1 VLPPIIKFAPLLLL
15 EVLLFVL
22 ITGGSL
28 RDLDWF
34 MSLRLDDIEIDLF
47 LDDAEY
53 KRNGSIVV
61 VVVVVVVA
69 GGEVSLIKLVLLL
82 ILTFELYANGLLEYV
97 LTAGLPAYDELAVL
111 II

>member
-34 MSLRLDDIEIDLF
+34 VSLRLDDIEIDLF

-53 KRNGSIVV
+53 KRNGSI
-61 VVVVVVVA
+61 VVVVVA

>member
-1 VLPPIIKFAPLLLL
+1 MLPPIIKFAPLLLL

-61 VVVVVVVA
+61 VVVVVVAV
-69 GGEVSLIKLVLLL
+69 GDLRLDTHTDEGEDTDKDEGDKDAADVDDVNI
-82 ILTFELYANGLLEYV
+82 NGIFL
-97 LTAGLPAYDELAVL
+97 
-111 II
+111 

>member
-1 VLPPIIKFAPLLLL
+1 
-15 EVLLFVL
+15 
-22 ITGGSL
+22 
-28 RDLDWF
+28 

-61 VVVVVVVA
+61 VVVVA

-82 ILTFELYANGLLEYV
+82 ILTFELYANGLEYV
-97 LTAGLPAYDELAVL
+97 LTAGLPAYDELAVV
-111 II
+111 IK

>member
-34 MSLRLDDIEIDLF
+34 VSLRLDDIEIDLF

-53 KRNGSIVV
+53 KRNGSI
-61 VVVVVVVA
+61 VVVVA

>member
-1 VLPPIIKFAPLLLL
+1 
-15 EVLLFVL
+15 
-22 ITGGSL
+22 
-28 RDLDWF
+28 

-53 KRNGSIVV
+53 KRNGSI

>member
-1 VLPPIIKFAPLLLL
+1 
-15 EVLLFVL
+15 
-22 ITGGSL
+22 
-28 RDLDWF
+28 

-61 VVVVVVVA
+61 VVVVVVA

-82 ILTFELYANGLLEYV
+82 ILTFELYANGLEYV
-97 LTAGLPAYDELAVL
+97 LTAGLPAYDELAVV
-111 II
+111 IK

>member
-1 VLPPIIKFAPLLLL
+1 
-15 EVLLFVL
+15 
-22 ITGGSL
+22 
-28 RDLDWF
+28 

-53 KRNGSIVV
+53 KRNGSI
-61 VVVVVVVA
+61 VVVVVA

-111 II
+111 IINKIKIYF

>member
-1 VLPPIIKFAPLLLL
+1 
-15 EVLLFVL
+15 
-22 ITGGSL
+22 
-28 RDLDWF
+28 

-61 VVVVVVVA
+61 VVVVVA

-82 ILTFELYANGLLEYV
+82 ILTFELYANGLEYV
-97 LTAGLPAYDELAVL
+97 LTAGLPAYDELAVV
-111 II
+111 IK

>member
-34 MSLRLDDIEIDLF
+34 VSLRLDDIEIDLF

-53 KRNGSIVV
+53 KRNGSIV